1 MTNLRNP
8 EPLLPLTP
16 AMFHVLLA
24 LADGD
29 KQGYAIRKEGTRLTD
44 GAVSLSAGT
53 LYGILRRLD
62 SEGMV
67 VEKEER
73 PAPELDDERRRYYH
87 LTEFGRRV
95 ACAEAE
101 RVGENCHDST
111 TKFLCRSRIPILAA
125 VFSSGVPRRCHPALL
140 PVNNNER

>member
-1 MTNLRNP
+1 MTVAQVRSV

-29 KQGYAIRKEGTRLTD
+29 KHGYAIMKEVTRLTD

-53 LYGILRRLD
+53 LYGILRRLE

-67 VEKEER
+67 VEKDER

-87 LTEFGRRV
+87 LTDFGRKV
-95 ACAEAE
+95 ARAEAE
-101 RVGENCHDST
+101 RLEDMVS
-111 TKFLCRSRIPILAA
+111 LARSKKLMVKVRPI
-125 VFSSGVPRRCHPALL
+125 
-140 PVNNNER
+140 

>member
-1 MTNLRNP
+1 MTAIEKRSV
-8 EPLLPLTP
+8 EPLLPMTP

-29 KQGYAIRKEGTRLTD
+29 KHGYAIMKEVTRLTD

-53 LYGILRRLD
+53 LYGILRRLE
-62 SEGMV
+62 SEGLV
-67 VEKEER
+67 VEKDER

-95 ACAEAE
+95 ARAEAE
-101 RVGENCHDST
+101 RLEDMVT
-111 TKFLCRSRIPILAA
+111 LARSKKLMVKVR
-125 VFSSGVPRRCHPALL
+125 
-140 PVNNNER
+140 PV

>member
-1 MTNLRNP
+1 MTVMEKRSVEL
-8 EPLLPLTP
+8 LLPMTP

-29 KQGYAIRKEGTRLTD
+29 KHGYAIMKEVTRLTE

-53 LYGILRRLD
+53 LYGILRRLE
-62 SEGMV
+62 SEGLV

-95 ACAEAE
+95 ARAEAE
-101 RVGENCHDST
+101 RLEDMVELARA
-111 TKFLCRSRIPILAA
+111 KKLMVKVKPI
-125 VFSSGVPRRCHPALL
+125 
-140 PVNNNER
+140 

>member
-1 MTNLRNP
+1 MTVMEKRSV
-8 EPLLPLTP
+8 EPLLPMTP

-29 KQGYAIRKEGTRLTD
+29 KHGYAIMKEVTRLTD

-53 LYGILRRLD
+53 LYGILRRLE
-62 SEGMV
+62 SEGLV
-67 VEKEER
+67 VEKDER

-95 ACAEAE
+95 ARAEAE
-101 RVGENCHDST
+101 RLEDMVE
-111 TKFLCRSRIPILAA
+111 LARSKKLMVKVKPI
-125 VFSSGVPRRCHPALL
+125 
-140 PVNNNER
+140 